1 MAESNFVAKLQC
13 FRSKS
18 CMKILLILSLGVLL
32 GTSGCVVGP
41 PAPPPA
47 GGGFVVAV
55 EDRPYY
61 VRGPYYLEHGR
72 RYVWINGHWARRH
85 GRRVWV
91 HGHYV
96 LRG

>member
-1 MAESNFVAKLQC
+1 
-13 FRSKS
+13 
-18 CMKILLILSLGVLL
+18 MKKLLILSLGVLL
-32 GTSGCVVGP
+32 CADACYVGTPGP
-41 PAPPPA
+41 PAPS

-61 VRGPYYLEHGR
+61 VRGPYYIDHGR
-72 RYVWINGHWARRH
+72 RYVWISGHWARHH